1 VTVSDIIIW
10 TFVEFFLSL
19 PQNYMPMQPKIK
31 KCLYLINLLERK
43 GAMTLKEINECYQY
57 SSIYEGDNILPRTF
71 LRYKDFIEVNFPCYI
86 EYNARTGKYELHR
99 HKALYGEDDSLFDY
113 LLSAYHIEG
122 MTELAL
128 KHREKIVLTD
138 APTGVENVQ
147 IILEAIDK
155 KRGIECD
162 YYSFNKKSIKQQ
174 KLIPY
179 FLRTWENRW
188 YLVAEPDNHHH
199 GQSVFALERMDN
211 IRLTEEK
218 MLPSKN
224 ITAEEYFEG
233 CFGVNHSDDQKP
245 ERILI
250 KVYSTQVEYIKALP
264 LHESQKEIEAT
275 DEWSIFEYRLV
286 PCYNFYQQLL
296 WHREKLEVLEPQNV
310 RDEIK
315 NSIKKMLEHYT

>member
-1 VTVSDIIIW
+1 
-10 TFVEFFLSL
+10 
-19 PQNYMPMQPKIK
+19 MQPKIK

>member
-1 VTVSDIIIW
+1 MSK
-10 TFVEFFLSL
+10 L
-19 PQNYMPMQPKIK
+19 K

-43 GAMTLKEINECYQY
+43 GSLTLKEINDYYQY
-57 SSIYEGDNILPRTF
+57 SSICEDDEILPRTF
-71 LRYKDFIEVNFPCYI
+71 LRYKDYIEETFPCYI
-86 EYNARTGKYELHR
+86 EFNARTGKYELHR
-99 HKALYGEDDSLFDY
+99 HRSLYGEDDSLYDY

-128 KHREKIVLTD
+128 KHRDKIMLNE
-138 APTGVENVQ
+138 APTGVEQVQ

-162 YYSFNKKSIKQQ
+162 NYSYNKKTIKQQ

-199 GQSVFALERMDN
+199 GLSVFALERMDN

-218 MLPSKN
+218 IFPSKK
-224 ITAEEYFEG
+224 ISADEYFDG
-233 CFGVNHSDDQKP
+233 SFGVNHSDDQKP

-250 KVYSTQVEYIKALP
+250 KVYSTQVEYVRALP
-264 LHESQKEIEAT
+264 IHESQKEVETT
-275 DEWSIFEYRLV
+275 DEWSVFEYRII
-286 PCYNFYQQLL
+286 PCFNLYQQLL
-296 WHREKLEVLEPQNV
+296 WHREKLEVLEPKSV
-310 RDEIK
+310 REEMKKIVEEIQK
-315 NSIKKMLEHYT
+315 NYK

>member
-1 VTVSDIIIW
+1 M
-10 TFVEFFLSL
+10 LML
-19 PQNYMPMQPKIK
+19 PKIR

-43 GAMTLKEINECYQY
+43 GAMTLKEINDSYQY
-57 SSIYEGDNILPRTF
+57 SSLYEGDDILPRTF

-86 EYNARTGKYELHR
+86 EYNNRTGKYELHR
-99 HKALYGEDDSLFDY
+99 HKNLYGEDDSLFDY

-122 MTELAL
+122 MSELAL
-128 KHREKIVLTD
+128 KHRDKIILTE

-147 IILEAIDK
+147 TILEAIDK

-162 YYSFNKKSIKQQ
+162 YYSFNKKSVKQQ

-224 ITAEEYFEG
+224 ITADEYFDG
-233 CFGVNHSDDQKP
+233 SFGVNHSDDQKP
-245 ERILI
+245 EKILI
-250 KVYSTQVEYIKALP
+250 MVYNTQVEYVKALP
-264 LHESQKEIEAT
+264 IHESQKEIEAT
-275 DEWSIFEYRLV
+275 DEWSIFEYRII
-286 PCYNFYQQLL
+286 PCFNFYQQLL
-296 WHREKLEVLEPQNV
+296 WHREKIEILEPQSV
-310 RDEIK
+310 RDEM
-315 NSIKKMLEHYT
+315 KKIVENIQKLYK

>member
-1 VTVSDIIIW
+1 MSK
-10 TFVEFFLSL
+10 L
-19 PQNYMPMQPKIK
+19 K

-43 GAMTLKEINECYQY
+43 GALTLKEINDCYEY
-57 SSIYEGDNILPRTF
+57 SSLYEGDEILPRTF
-71 LRYKDFIEVNFPCYI
+71 ARYKDFISETFPCYI
-86 EYNARTGKYELHR
+86 DFNQRTGKYELHR
-99 HKALYGEDDSLFDY
+99 HKALYGEDDSLYDY

-128 KHREKIVLTD
+128 KHRDKIILTE

-162 YYSFNKKSIKQQ
+162 YYSYNKKSVKQQ

-211 IRLTEEK
+211 G
-218 MLPSKN
+218 S
-224 ITAEEYFEG
+224 
-233 CFGVNHSDDQKP
+233 FGVNHSDDQKP

-250 KVYSTQVEYIKALP
+250 KVYSTQVEYIRALP
-264 LHESQKEIEAT
+264 IHESQKEIET
-275 DEWSIFEYRLV
+275 TGEWSIFEYRLV

-296 WHREKLEVLEPQNV
+296 WHREKIELLEPMYV
-310 RDEIK
+310 RDEM
-315 NSIKKMLEHYT
+315 KKVIETMIAKYK

>member
-1 VTVSDIIIW
+1 
-10 TFVEFFLSL
+10 
-19 PQNYMPMQPKIK
+19 MQPKIR

-99 HKALYGEDDSLFDY
+99 HKVLYGEDDSLFDY

-224 ITAEEYFEG
+224 ITAEEYFDG
-233 CFGVNHSDDQKP
+233 SFGVNHSDDQKP

-275 DEWSIFEYRLV
+275 DEWSIFEYKLV

-315 NSIKKMLEHYT
+315 NSIKKMLEHYR

>member
-1 VTVSDIIIW
+1 
-10 TFVEFFLSL
+10 
-19 PQNYMPMQPKIK
+19 MPMQPKIK

-147 IILEAIDK
+147 IILEAIDN

-199 GQSVFALERMDN
+199 GQSVFALERMDS

-233 CFGVNHSDDQKP
+233 SFGVNHSDDQKP

-296 WHREKLEVLEPQNV
+296 WHREKLEVLEPQYV
-310 RDEIK
+310 RNEIK
-315 NSIKKMLEHYT
+315 IAIQKMLEHYSEIKE

>member
-1 VTVSDIIIW
+1 M
-10 TFVEFFLSL
+10 LML
-19 PQNYMPMQPKIK
+19 PKIR

-43 GAMTLKEINECYQY
+43 GAMTLKEINDSYQY
-57 SSIYEGDNILPRTF
+57 SSLYEGDNILPRTF

-86 EYNARTGKYELHR
+86 EYNNRTGKYELHR
-99 HKALYGEDDSLFDY
+99 HKNLYGEDDSLFDY

-122 MTELAL
+122 MSELAL
-128 KHREKIVLTD
+128 KHRDKIILTE

-162 YYSFNKKSIKQQ
+162 YYSYNKKSVKQQ

-211 IRLTEEK
+211 IRLTEDK
-218 MLPSKN
+218 MLPSKK
-224 ITAEEYFEG
+224 ITADEYFDG
-233 CFGVNHSDDQKP
+233 SFGVNHSDDQKP

-264 LHESQKEIEAT
+264 IHESQKEIEAT
-275 DEWSIFEYRLV
+275 DEWSIFEYRII
-286 PCYNFYQQLL
+286 PCFNFYQQML
-296 WHREKLEVLEPQNV
+296 WQRERIEILEPQRV
-310 RDEIK
+310 RDEM
-315 NSIKKMLEHYT
+315 KKIIEDIQKFYK

>member
-1 VTVSDIIIW
+1 
-10 TFVEFFLSL
+10 
-19 PQNYMPMQPKIK
+19 MPMQPKIK

-128 KHREKIVLTD
+128 KHREKVVLTD

-233 CFGVNHSDDQKP
+233 SFGVNHSDDQKP

>member
-1 VTVSDIIIW
+1 MSK
-10 TFVEFFLSL
+10 L
-19 PQNYMPMQPKIK
+19 K

-43 GAMTLKEINECYQY
+43 GAMTLKEINDCYEY
-57 SSIYEGDNILPRTF
+57 SSLYEGDEFLPRTF
-71 LRYKDFIEVNFPCYI
+71 LRYREYIEETFPCYI
-86 EYNARTGKYELHR
+86 DFNQRTGKYELHR
-99 HKALYGEDDSLFDY
+99 HQALYGEDDSLYDY

-128 KHREKIVLTD
+128 KHRDKIMLTE
-138 APTGVENVQ
+138 APTGVEHIQ
-147 IILEAIDK
+147 TILEAIDK

-162 YYSFNKKSIKQQ
+162 YYSYNKKSIKQQ

-218 MLPSKN
+218 MLPSTN
-224 ITAEEYFEG
+224 ITVEEYFDG
-233 CFGVNHSDDQKP
+233 SFGVNHSDDQKP

-250 KVYSTQVEYIKALP
+250 KVYSTQVEYVKALP
-264 LHESQKEIEAT
+264 IHEVSKG
-275 DEWSIFEYRLV
+275 DRGDRRMEYL
-286 PCYNFYQQLL
+286 
-296 WHREKLEVLEPQNV
+296 
-310 RDEIK
+310 
-315 NSIKKMLEHYT
+315 

>member
-1 VTVSDIIIW
+1 M
-10 TFVEFFLSL
+10 L
-19 PQNYMPMQPKIK
+19 PKIR

-43 GAMTLKEINECYQY
+43 GAMTLREINECYQY

-233 CFGVNHSDDQKP
+233 SFGVNHSDDQKP
-245 ERILI
+245 DRILI

-296 WHREKLEVLEPQNV
+296 WHREKLEVLEPQNA